1 MSRDFADHSI
11 AQRWGE
17 VMFRM
22 NSGEMPPK
30 KELQPKPDE
39 LGKVADWISTRIKEG
54 ESSRMA
60 KRGPV
65 AHYRLSRQE
74 YGHTVDDL
82 LGVPFDVDSP
92 GAFNDDPRWH
102 GFERVGAMLSLSPSH
117 VDRYFKAAETV
128 LERAFPE
135 QQPAPV
141 KGRSDAIT
149 LMTKGQHRKWLED
162 QGVAHKV
169 RMVCWPG
176 IETPHIH
183 TSGSG
188 SPMRI
193 RIQLSGLQTRS
204 GRAPH
209 LSVWDVELKR
219 SIFDEDI
226 VTPEDKPIIIEFV
239 TTAKY
244 FDLMNEVTGKFPLGH
259 TRNVSWLGQ
268 TFFINTKDTRF
279 IEPTG
284 YKLVDDEGVATHPL
298 LLYDCTGGDC
308 AVTIGLGGN

>member
-1 MSRDFADHSI
+1 
-11 AQRWGE
+11 
-17 VMFRM
+17 
-22 NSGEMPPK
+22 
-30 KELQPKPDE
+30 
-39 LGKVADWISTRIKEG
+39 
-54 ESSRMA
+54 
-60 KRGPV
+60 
-65 AHYRLSRQE
+65 
-74 YGHTVDDL
+74 
-82 LGVPFDVDSP
+82 
-92 GAFNDDPRWH
+92 
-102 GFERVGAMLSLSPSH
+102 
-117 VDRYFKAAETV
+117 
-128 LERAFPE
+128 
-135 QQPAPV
+135 
-141 KGRSDAIT
+141 
-149 LMTKGQHRKWLED
+149 
-162 QGVAHKV
+162 
-169 RMVCWPG
+169 
-176 IETPHIH
+176 
-183 TSGSG
+183 
-188 SPMRI
+188 MRI

-298 LLYDCTGGDC
+298 LLVDWVEWETASPLESDVKKREGLVPVKEGDLAATCDQRRSRSLCEAHRTGTRRG
-308 AVTIGLGGN
+308 